1 MLSAMPTVS
10 GTLDTHRAVAA
21 RENATNKPPPIG
33 TASVSTNAPPKAKLN
48 AAPAK
53 KDPKKSLKGVLVKK
67 KSKPAP
73 SDAKLP
79 TSKQDGEQKSG
90 GDTGADGDERETK
103 RRRVSAS

>member
-10 GTLDTHRAVAA
+10 GTLDTRRAVAA

-33 TASVSTNAPPKAKLN
+33 TASVSTNAPPKAKPTV
-48 AAPAK
+48 APAK

-79 TSKQDGEQKSG
+79 TSKQEQQTS